1 MNRGRAELRD
11 ETIRLADGRR
21 LAFAEWG
28 DTNGSP
34 VLYFHAV
41 PGSRLWFDE
50 QATASRGVRLITVD
64 RPGYGRSDPKEEA
77 TLLTWV
83 DDVEQLA
90 HALGLA
96 RFAVVAWS
104 MGGPYALAAA
114 AGLPDRITRVG
125 LASISHVPSDERP
138 ASIKAPPEEDVR
150 AAANDPEGLIARW
163 SGSGDWRAY
172 VEKPGAILNGLT
184 DVDKRMLDELGYR
197 NELEENIRE
206 GMRQG
211 LRGMLWEEVAMLR
224 PWGFRLSDVGAE
236 TFVWRGEHESA
247 TAREFVAN
255 HLPNA
260 RLIVWQGEG
269 HCGFLR
275 HWDEILSAMLG

>member
-1 MNRGRAELRD
+1 MSRSRRSLRD
-11 ETIRLADGRR
+11 ETVRLSDGRR

-28 DTNGSP
+28 DAYGSP
-34 VLYFHAV
+34 VLYLHAV

-64 RPGYGRSDPKEEA
+64 RPGYGRSDPKEGA

-90 HALGLA
+90 QALGLA
-96 RFAVVAWS
+96 GFPVVAWS

-125 LASISHVPSDERP
+125 LASISHVPADVRP
-138 ASIKAPPEEDVR
+138 ASLKPPPEEDVH
-150 AAANDPEGLIARW
+150 AAANDPESLIGRW
-163 SGSGDWRAY
+163 SGSEDWRVYLEQPA
-172 VEKPGAILNGLT
+172 AILNGLP

-197 NELEENIRE
+197 TALEENIRE
-206 GMRQG
+206 GMQQG

-224 PWGFRLSDVGAE
+224 PWGFHLSDVVAE

-275 HWDEILSAMLG
+275 HWDEILVAMLG